1 MNINEIDCLINK
13 ILSELH
19 SLKSDKLKSIRM
31 QDFNIDIIKKTINK
45 PLKSTKI
52 NSIEQ
57 NNQPKT
63 INVSSLTTEKALEI
77 TYGEKINLSS
87 WRLKRRA
94 KKIYKLQNKIDKGYI
109 NGIEKSISI
118 VEKLYDKFL
127 DGKLL

>member
-19 SLKSDKLKSIRM
+19 SLKSDKLKKIRM
-31 QDFNIDIIKKTINK
+31 QDFNIDIIKKIINK
-45 PLKSTKI
+45 PLQHTKSNT
-52 NSIEQ
+52 IEQ

-63 INVSSLTTEKALEI
+63 VNVSSLTTEKALEI
-77 TYGEKINLSS
+77 TYGEKINLSA
-87 WRLKRRA
+87 WKLRRRA

-118 VEKLYDKFL
+118 VEKIYSRFL
-127 DGKLL
+127 ESC